1 LFVASHT
8 CVHASH
14 NLEIMASNNPNSAAH
29 WCKSVIEDAVPNLKA
44 NQASAVNP
52 QIPGGASAAVPT
64 SSNTSYLSALNPAYL
79 QYYQQYYSSTSP
91 ATAPATAAP
100 TFPSMSASLSSSISS
115 VPSSFTPSMNYKA
128 AVSSVL
134 PGNTT
139 ASWSYYGGNQSTAV
153 NSAAAIN
160 NMTSFSLPYNSS
172 TMTGNTTYVAPIV
185 DLTAKRPTASR
196 FSAAEPVAPQ
206 PVTQISAQP
215 MLQPHFQQSQQ
226 PVSLTAA
233 ALTKPKPKPKVKQPA
248 ALSEFLTRAI
258 MSCTSEEERTF
269 RTAEIHKLISK
280 VTAEG
285 RLHIHRWD
293 LEPIPQFEPQ
303 RPVSMP
309 DFLSGADR
317 NQLSV
322 DTESAQDSYNVTG
335 KKRKSRWNENPV
347 LTPELSERSKALT
360 EHSSSSSFSTVLFPD
375 SASPGGK
382 QVKKPALAGVPR
394 NVSLE
399 ESRLREKRASRFSS
413 NSSTVE
419 EILLMSKK
427 QGKGA
432 GGAGAGVHKSQSTT
446 SLTTDTGSEFD
457 LDSLKIVGTCQ
468 RLEKDYL
475 RLTQAPLPSAV
486 RPEEILRKSIQ
497 LVKKKWDNDEVD
509 YIYMCSQL
517 KSIRQ
522 DLTVQHVQNGTK
534 SLFFPFSFVPFSCL
548 LFLFVFLFCFNLNRV
563 YCPRL

>member
-1 LFVASHT
+1 MT
-8 CVHASH
+8 
-14 NLEIMASNNPNSAAH
+14 SNNPNSAAH
-29 WCKSVIEDAVPNLKA
+29 WCKSVIEDAVPNLKT
-44 NQASAVNP
+44 NQTPVAVA
-52 QIPGGASAAVPT
+52 QIPVSSSASAA
-64 SSNTSYLSALNPAYL
+64 SSSSTSYLSALNPAYL
-79 QYYQQYYSSTSP
+79 QYYQQYYSSPS
-91 ATAPATAAP
+91 AAAP
-100 TFPSMSASLSSSISS
+100 PSATTTSFPSTAASLSSSISGLQSS
-115 VPSSFTPSMNYKA
+115 VPSSFIPSMNYKA

-134 PGNTT
+134 PANTP
-139 ASWSYYGGNQSTAV
+139 AWNYYGGNQAAV
-153 NSAAAIN
+153 N
-160 NMTSFSLPYNSS
+160 NMSTFSLPFNSA
-172 TMTGNTTYVAPIV
+172 TMAGNTTYVAPIV
-185 DLTAKRPTASR
+185 DLTAKRSSSR
-196 FSAAEPVAPQ
+196 FSAAEPIPQ
-206 PVTQISAQP
+206 QVTQISAQP
-215 MLQPHFQQSQQ
+215 FVQAHLQQSQQ

-233 ALTKPKPKPKVKQPA
+233 ALTKPKPKPKAKQPA

-285 RLHIHRWD
+285 RLHVHRWD
-293 LEPIPQFEPQ
+293 LEPIPQYEPP
-303 RPVSMP
+303 RPASMP
-309 DFLSGADR
+309 DFLNGSER
-317 NQLSV
+317 NQLSI
-322 DTESAQDSYNVTG
+322 DTESAQDNYNVTG

-360 EHSSSSSFSTVLFPD
+360 EQASSLSFSTALFSD
-375 SASPGGK
+375 MTQGK
-382 QVKKPALAGVPR
+382 QAKKPSLAGVPH

-399 ESRLREKRASRFSS
+399 ESRLREKRANRFSS

-419 EILLMSKK
+419 ELLLINKK
-427 QGKGA
+427 QGKA
-432 GGAGAGVHKSQSTT
+432 VGGGVHKSQSTT

-486 RPEEILRKSIQ
+486 RPEEVLRKSIQ

-522 DLTVQHVQNGTK
+522 DLTVQHVQNGIEYCL
-534 SLFFPFSFVPFSCL
+534 SSSVFFL
-548 LFLFVFLFCFNLNRV
+548 TVFRFK
-563 YCPRL
+563 